1 MTNPVIDGVADQRA
15 DQRAIDAVYQRRA
28 RQMARRADAETVSQT
43 LPVLI
48 FALGEERY
56 AIELSALAEVLPLR
70 GCTSVPG
77 APSAVL
83 GVMNVR
89 GEIRPVADLRR
100 ILELPPGGDLVAAY
114 VVMLRHPTSQI

>member
-56 AIELSALAEVLPLR
+56 AIELSA
-70 GCTSVPG
+70 
-77 APSAVL
+77 
-83 GVMNVR
+83 
-89 GEIRPVADLRR
+89 
-100 ILELPPGGDLVAAY
+100 
-114 VVMLRHPTSQI
+114 